1 MGIDKDIVEGKRL
14 GAIMDESKIEE
25 IARREIAKENIEG
38 HIAGPKTE
46 EGKKRALRNLRPRSS
61 MVEISEAE
69 IPIPDIEE
77 LPDKERIPLY
87 YLGSYKILN
96 EEEQRHYLKKW
107 FEYTEDFEFNNSSDE
122 GQLNSV
128 IMEEIIYNR
137 LIRSQLTNPR
147 EDLSKQISECTKR
160 HSDAL
165 KSLGIARTQRLGS
178 KAGKEENIA
187 TLIQQFDKDKLM
199 EVTKKEDDMLCE
211 EEQLMLEKRKQF
223 EEELKE
229 ISLLESQAPDKD
241 EVIRPPVSS
250 EDLKAEMGKT
260 EKGRSVSDSLR
271 TILDEAALQ

>member
-1 MGIDKDIVEGKRL
+1 MGIDKDIVDGKRL
-14 GAIMDESKIEE
+14 GAIMDEGKIEE

-46 EGKKRALRNLRPRSS
+46 EGKKKALRNLRPRTS
-61 MVEISEAE
+61 MVEPEE
-69 IPIPDIEE
+69 GIPVPDIEE

-137 LIRSQLTNPR
+137 LIRSQLTNPH

-160 HSDAL
+160 HSDSL
-165 KSLGIARTQRLGS
+165 KSLGISRTQRLGS

-211 EEQLMLEKRKQF
+211 EEQLMTEKRKQF
-223 EEELKE
+223 EAELKE
-229 ISLLESQAPDKD
+229 ISLLEAQAPEKN
-241 EVIRPPVSS
+241 EVIKPPVSS
-250 EDLKAEMGKT
+250 EDLKEQMGQSKVSDAL
-260 EKGRSVSDSLR
+260 RSV
-271 TILDEAALQ
+271 LDEAALQ